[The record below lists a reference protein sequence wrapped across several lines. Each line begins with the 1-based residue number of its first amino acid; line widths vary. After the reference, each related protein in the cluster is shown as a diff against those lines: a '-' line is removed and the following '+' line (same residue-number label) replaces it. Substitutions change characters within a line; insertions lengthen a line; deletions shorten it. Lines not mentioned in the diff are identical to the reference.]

1 MTMRITGGSARGH
14 QLKVPRSQR
23 VRPTTDRTR
32 EAVFSI
38 LASLATRWSRC
49 LDLFAGSGALGIEAL
64 SRDVEWADFV
74 DQDHRCCAIIEQ
86 NLEKVGFAGKAHVY
100 CCAVTKALTFLE
112 SEYDIIFLD
121 PPYADQS
128 LGNLM
133 TQLAKSKLIG
143 SESLVIAFHSSRSP
157 LQESY
162 DSLSSIK
169 ERRYGDTSISI
180 YHKETPT

>member
-1 MTMRITGGSARGH
+1 MRITGGSARGQ
-14 QLKVPRSQR
+14 QLKVPKSGL
-23 VRPTTDRTR
+23 RPTTDLAR

-38 LASLATRWSRC
+38 LASLATRWSRS

-64 SRDVEWADFV
+64 SRDAEWVDFV

-86 NLEKVGFAGKAHVY
+86 NLEKVGFAGQAHVY
-100 CCAVTKALTFLE
+100 CCAVAKALIFLE

-128 LGNLM
+128 LGNLI

-143 SESLVIAFHSSRSP
+143 NESLVIAFHSSRSP
-157 LQESY
+157 LQQSY
-162 DSLSSIK
+162 DGLSVIK
-169 ERRYGDTSISI
+169 ERKYGDTAISI
-180 YHKETPT
+180 YHKETKS